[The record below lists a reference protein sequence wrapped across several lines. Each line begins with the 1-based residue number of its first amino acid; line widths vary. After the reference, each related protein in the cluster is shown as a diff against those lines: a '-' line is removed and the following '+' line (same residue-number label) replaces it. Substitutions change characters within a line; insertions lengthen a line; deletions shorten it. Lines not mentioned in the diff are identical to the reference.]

1 MSLEDV
7 DVLQAAYR
15 TLTDRG
21 LAEFAGCWTDD
32 IEWQTMRTCWYRQA
46 GQAYLHQVGLQVV
59 EQVDELLPKRP

>member
-1 MSLEDV
+1 MSQENV

-46 GQAYLHQVGLQVV
+46 YLHQVGRQVV
-59 EQVDELLPKRP
+59 EQVDELLPKPP